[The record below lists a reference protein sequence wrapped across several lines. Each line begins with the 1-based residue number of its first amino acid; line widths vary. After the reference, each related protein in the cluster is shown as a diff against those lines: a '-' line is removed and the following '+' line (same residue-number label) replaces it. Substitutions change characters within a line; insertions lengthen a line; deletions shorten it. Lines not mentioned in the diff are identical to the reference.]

1 MDPNASKN
9 DHIGEQAMSD
19 QQIMQMNQAA
29 AQQILPMNDQAAVQQ
44 LMQMNQAAAQQILP
58 MNDQAAAQQFMQM
71 NDQMIMTLE
80 EQQIKIMENK
90 IRERNADVNRYR
102 PLYRAIREKNWKA
115 VDDFINNDLD
125 ALHKDITETGENI
138 FHLLSQFDEAID
150 LVEKFVSKVPPES
163 LERVNIEGSNT
174 LVIAALSGNTK
185 AAKVFVRKHKKLLS
199 IKDMET
205 NFLPVH
211 EAAYCSR
218 KETVEYLISETAEVE
233 DLTDKTGAKL
243 LKILI
248 KSNLFG
254 TALGLLKQYPELARH
269 DRNSSW
275 KSNFGRLARKPQIFA
290 SGSRLGFWH
299 SFIYQCIP
307 LHEDKNPYPLPKRVG
322 DIEKQTDRFQSCSAE
337 SKTFGFLQPK
347 LGELRHEL
355 NIMFWNAVMQL
366 APSIKRIHD
375 EKQMHTQTLE
385 IIRMMIGDSNNWN
398 YVKAI
403 EFLKEPAFIA
413 ARLGIHEVVNEILKA
428 YIGSVSFTDESGH
441 HMLSFAVL
449 HRQEKVFN
457 LVYQVCHPMIRDQL
471 TMWKNDLGDTILH
484 QAGVLA
490 PSSEVPGAALQM
502 QRELQWFKTVEDL
515 FHPSLQRK
523 HDLIG
528 KTPREVFTESHNALV
543 EKGEKWMKDTA
554 TSCSV
559 VAALIITIVFTAAFT
574 VPGGIDSHGKPIF
587 FHELSFQIFA
597 ISVALALF
605 SSTASVQMFLGI
617 LTSRYSEDD
626 FLVSLPKKLII
637 GLITLFFSIASMM
650 VAFAAT
656 FYIVISHPWRWVT
669 FLIASL
675 GAVPVTLFAW
685 MQFPL
690 LVDIFKSTYGPGIYK
705 PIELTDV
712 YM

>member
-1 MDPNASKN
+1 
-9 DHIGEQAMSD
+9 
-19 QQIMQMNQAA
+19 
-29 AQQILPMNDQAAVQQ
+29 
-44 LMQMNQAAAQQILP
+44 
-58 MNDQAAAQQFMQM
+58 
-71 NDQMIMTLE
+71 
-80 EQQIKIMENK
+80 
-90 IRERNADVNRYR
+90 
-102 PLYRAIREKNWKA
+102 
-115 VDDFINNDLD
+115 
-125 ALHKDITETGENI
+125 
-138 FHLLSQFDEAID
+138 
-150 LVEKFVSKVPPES
+150 
-163 LERVNIEGSNT
+163 
-174 LVIAALSGNTK
+174 
-185 AAKVFVRKHKKLLS
+185 
-199 IKDMET
+199 
-205 NFLPVH
+205 
-211 EAAYCSR
+211 
-218 KETVEYLISETAEVE
+218 
-233 DLTDKTGAKL
+233 
-243 LKILI
+243 
-248 KSNLFG
+248 
-254 TALGLLKQYPELARH
+254 
-269 DRNSSW
+269 
-275 KSNFGRLARKPQIFA
+275 
-290 SGSRLGFWH
+290 
-299 SFIYQCIP
+299 
-307 LHEDKNPYPLPKRVG
+307 
-322 DIEKQTDRFQSCSAE
+322 
-337 SKTFGFLQPK
+337 
-347 LGELRHEL
+347 
-355 NIMFWNAVMQL
+355 MFWNALMQL

-385 IIRMMIGDSNNWN
+385 IIRMMIGDSSNWN

-403 EFLKEPAFIA
+403 KFLKESAFIA
-413 ARLGIHEVVNEILKA
+413 ASLGIHEVVNEILKA
-428 YIGSVSFTDESGH
+428 YIGSVSFTNESGH

-457 LVYQVCHPMIRDQL
+457 LVYQLCHPMIRDQL
-471 TMWKNDLGDTILH
+471 TMWKNNLGDTILH

-523 HDLIG
+523 YDLND
-528 KTPREVFTESHNALV
+528 KTPREVFTENHNALV

-574 VPGGIDSHGKPIF
+574 VPGGIDSQGKPIF

-705 PIELTDV
+705 PIELKDV